1 MSPNVLVLVLSSL
14 SSLSSVYSSPA
25 VSPQKQ
31 FTSHCLPPWILFV
44 ASPFYLPSSLS
55 TTELF
60 VVEAEAETKTEADAE
75 SDVVV
80 FIKELLRLPPGF
92 PKFISF

>member
-1 MSPNVLVLVLSSL
+1 MDPFRCES
-14 SSLSSVYSSPA
+14 
-25 VSPQKQ
+25 
-31 FTSHCLPPWILFV
+31 
-44 ASPFYLPSSLS
+44 FYLASSLS

-60 VVEAEAETKTEADAE
+60 VVEAEAETETEAEAE

>member
-1 MSPNVLVLVLSSL
+1 M
-14 SSLSSVYSSPA
+14 
-25 VSPQKQ
+25 
-31 FTSHCLPPWILFV
+31 
-44 ASPFYLPSSLS
+44 
-55 TTELF
+55 
-60 VVEAEAETKTEADAE
+60 VEAEAEAETETEADAE

>member
-1 MSPNVLVLVLSSL
+1 MVPFRFES
-14 SSLSSVYSSPA
+14 
-25 VSPQKQ
+25 
-31 FTSHCLPPWILFV
+31 
-44 ASPFYLPSSLS
+44 FYLPSSLS

-60 VVEAEAETKTEADAE
+60 VVEAEAEAEAE

>member
-1 MSPNVLVLVLSSL
+1 MDPFRCES
-14 SSLSSVYSSPA
+14 
-25 VSPQKQ
+25 
-31 FTSHCLPPWILFV
+31 
-44 ASPFYLPSSLS
+44 FYLPSSLS

-60 VVEAEAETKTEADAE
+60 VVEAEAETEADAE

>member
-1 MSPNVLVLVLSSL
+1 MDPFRCES
-14 SSLSSVYSSPA
+14 
-25 VSPQKQ
+25 
-31 FTSHCLPPWILFV
+31 
-44 ASPFYLPSSLS
+44 FYLPSSLS

-60 VVEAEAETKTEADAE
+60 VVEAETEADAE

>member
-1 MSPNVLVLVLSSL
+1 MDPFRCES
-14 SSLSSVYSSPA
+14 
-25 VSPQKQ
+25 
-31 FTSHCLPPWILFV
+31 
-44 ASPFYLPSSLS
+44 FYLPSSLS

-60 VVEAEAETKTEADAE
+60 VVEAETGAEAETETDAE